1 MKKRIQIKTKYN
13 KKMTLDFIILRPE
26 FFLLFGFLVLLRYG
40 TGGLVTPYVEVVTIP
55 SMHNTNGIKNAHTNN
70 KITNSTIVQ
79 YSKNPTTGP
88 NHAASALCYWAVIW
102 C

>member
-1 MKKRIQIKTKYN
+1 M
-13 KKMTLDFIILRPE
+13 DFIILRPE

-40 TGGLVTPYVEVVTIP
+40 TGGLVTPYVEIVTIP
-55 SMHNTNGIKNAHTNN
+55 SLLGNNGTNN
-70 KITNSTIVQ
+70 ANRNKKRTNDAIVQ

-88 NHAASALCYWAVIW
+88 NHAASALCYWAVVW

>member
-1 MKKRIQIKTKYN
+1 
-13 KKMTLDFIILRPE
+13 MTLDFIILRPE

-40 TGGLVTPYVEVVTIP
+40 TGGLVTPYVEIVTIP
-55 SMHNTNGIKNAHTNN
+55 SVHNTNRINSTNTNN
-70 KITNSTIVQ
+70 KNKTTNSTTIQ

-88 NHAASALCYWAVIW
+88 NHAVSALCYWAVIW